1 MNQLLPLTESEALF
15 APFQDPWLSRR
26 MDFALV
32 PAGGVGFR
40 NEINWD
46 SVYVK
51 WGACPLGEVA
61 GGLEIPI
68 IAANLQRLILPR
80 QSQVWAVLRT
90 SKSGKHALLVA
101 HTFGKPFPKSV
112 EIPLPGAGW
121 KVEEAWPAKAGLKS
135 SLKGKRL
142 NLELAVEFRATVTT
156 LRRS

>member
-15 APFQDPWLSRR
+15 APFQDPWLSRQ

-51 WGACPLGEVA
+51 WDACPLGEVA

-68 IAANLQRLILPR
+68 IAANLQRLICR
-80 QSQVWAVLRT
+80 
-90 SKSGKHALLVA
+90 
-101 HTFGKPFPKSV
+101 
-112 EIPLPGAGW
+112 
-121 KVEEAWPAKAGLKS
+121 
-135 SLKGKRL
+135 
-142 NLELAVEFRATVTT
+142 ELAGK
-156 LRRS
+156 LRKPGRQRPDSKAV